1 MVSLRISRSLFTCL
15 GAAVVFVGFGPAQ
28 AQAGEGDVKA
38 PLSLTPQGYFFTR
51 FERYD
56 GYQPKDVEAHDFVRY
71 RGMLSLTTSP
81 IAINDTYTFQT
92 RISPQVSNFW
102 GVGMDTSEDPTL
114 FMHEAAM
121 ILNMPGSTLTAGRFE
136 MQYGDDLVI
145 GPSRWSYIG
154 RAFDGVRLRMQ
165 KNADA
170 PWVDLFITQPN
181 EGFVADADNWNA
193 GDAYFAGVY
202 GNMGALVPGKPD
214 LDLYA
219 LANFAPGISVD
230 GAIPTD
236 GLTRVTLGTRLKG
249 KYGPGD
255 FRVELGY
262 QTGAKNVEGTD
273 TAVTALQADAELGVN
288 LPVGKGFRLALEG
301 FYASG
306 NDPDT
311 SDVDESW
318 DQLFPTTH
326 RALGHMDYLNKR
338 SNLYG
343 SVFHAKLEPFSFLTI
358 ESMTHLYWSPYHKW
372 ADGTYTTDE
381 YEGAESDLGLTYKIG
396 KGLQLKTVGG
406 FFWRPAAIYPAVDAD
421 KLRLAYLD
429 LELQAKF

>member
-1 MVSLRISRSLFTCL
+1 MVSVKTSQVGSTFL
-15 GAAVVFVGFGPAQ
+15 GVVVLLSGFVPSAAQ
-28 AQAGEGDVKA
+28 AAEGEAKA
-38 PLSLTPQGYFFTR
+38 PLTLTPQGYFFTR

-81 IAINDTYTFQT
+81 IELNDSYTLQA
-92 RISPQVSNFW
+92 RISPQVSSFW
-102 GVGMDTSEDPTL
+102 GVGMDTSEDPAVL
-114 FMHEAAM
+114 MHEAVM
-121 ILNMPGSTLTAGRFE
+121 VLNMPTSTLMAGRFE
-136 MQYGDDLVI
+136 MLYGDDLVI

-154 RAFDGVRLRMQ
+154 RAFDGVRLRLQ
-165 KNADA
+165 KSKDA
-170 PWVDLFITQPN
+170 PWLDLFITQPN
-181 EGFVADADNWNA
+181 EGFVAEADNWNA
-193 GDAYFAGVY
+193 GDVYFAGAY
-202 GNMGALVPGKPD
+202 GNIGALVPGKPD

-219 LANFAPGISVD
+219 LANYAPGVAVD
-230 GAIPTD
+230 DALATD
-236 GLTRVTLGTRLKG
+236 FLTRMTLGTRLKG

-262 QTGAKNVEGTD
+262 QTGSKNVAGTD
-273 TAVTALQADAELGVN
+273 SGFAALQADAELGVN
-288 LPVGKGFRLALEG
+288 LPVAKGFRLAVEG

-311 SDVDESW
+311 EDQDESW

-326 RALGHMDYLNKR
+326 RALGHMDFLNKR

-343 SVFHAKLEPFSFLTI
+343 SVFHAKLEPFGFLTV
-358 ESMTHLYWSPYHKW
+358 ESMTHLYWSPFHKW
-372 ADGTYTTDE
+372 ADGSYSTDE
-381 YEGAESDLGLTYKIG
+381 YEGAESDLGVTYKIG
-396 KGLQLKTVGG
+396 KGLQLKSVGG
-406 FFWRPAAIYPAVDAD
+406 FFWRPAAIYPEVEAA